1 MREIMEHRATKI
13 STKDTIKE
21 KDREASLEL
30 LKMLEG
36 IKHGIMI
43 EDKELAKFAPFF
55 GSHFKLESL
64 KREHLAAMIQYM
76 GMKANS
82 FANDYMLRV
91 QLRSKLREIKVRET
105 VCD

>member
-1 MREIMEHRATKI
+1 MCILFTHFDRSILQAYFMREIMEHRATKI

-43 EDKELAKFAPFF
+43 RGQD
-55 GSHFKLESL
+55 
-64 KREHLAAMIQYM
+64 
-76 GMKANS
+76 
-82 FANDYMLRV
+82 V
-91 QLRSKLREIKVRET
+91 RSVKDVPPNP
-105 VCD
+105 D